1 MALKPGYF
9 LVNNVNSETMNVF
22 IQERPDISA
31 PKRRISFVS
40 PQSFEGELVYDDDG
54 YETTEMELKGFY
66 DGRVHGDN
74 HERISSARNI
84 IYTLFNQGRGEW
96 VSFVPYFDESHSYQ
110 VILTELEFENKY
122 FYDGCIAFTAKLKCQ
137 PYKYLRN
144 IRDITVTNGGSLTN
158 PTLYTAKPTV
168 SFANVYGDIDITIGR
183 TKMGFRSLNN
193 ENVVV
198 DCENYATFTQ
208 NRTDIR
214 NLNNRTMGKDF
225 YELNPGLSNVKIA
238 RPDGSALN
246 TTLTIKPNWRVL
258 V

>member
-22 IQERPDISA
+22 IQERPDIPA

-54 YETTEMELKGFY
+54 YETTEMELKCFY
-66 DGRVHGDN
+66 DGRTHGDN

-96 VSFVPYFDESHSYQ
+96 VSFVPYFDENHSYQ
-110 VILTELEFENKY
+110 VILTELVFENKY
-122 FYDGCIAFTAKLKCQ
+122 FYDGSISFTVKLKCQ

-144 IRDITVTNGGSLTN
+144 VRDVTVSNGGTLTN

-168 SFANVYGDIDITIGR
+168 SFNNVYGDIDITIGD

-208 NRTDIR
+208 NRRDIH

-225 YELNPGLSNVKIA
+225 YELTPGPSNVKIA
-238 RPDGSALN
+238 RPDGITLN
-246 TTLTIKPNWRVL
+246 ATLTIKPNWRVL

>member
-22 IQERPDISA
+22 IQERPDIPA

-54 YETTEMELKGFY
+54 YETTEMELKCFY
-66 DGRVHGDN
+66 DGRTHGDN
-74 HERISSARNI
+74 HERISYARNI

-96 VSFVPYFDESHSYQ
+96 VSFVPYFDENHSYQ
-110 VILTELEFENKY
+110 VILTELVFENKY
-122 FYDGCIAFTAKLKCQ
+122 FYDGSISFTVKLKCQ

-144 IRDITVTNGGSLTN
+144 VRDITISNGGSLTN

-168 SFANVYGDIDITIGR
+168 SFSNVYGDIDITIGN

-208 NRTDIR
+208 NRRDIR
-214 NLNNRTMGKDF
+214 NLNNRTIGKDF
-225 YELNPGLSNVKIA
+225 YELNPGPSNVKITS
-238 RPDGSALN
+238 PDGVIIN

>member
-9 LVNNVNSETMNVF
+9 LVNDVNSETMNVF
-22 IQERPDISA
+22 IQERPDIPA

-54 YETTEMELKGFY
+54 YETTEMELKCFY
-66 DGRVHGDN
+66 DGRAHGDN

-96 VSFVPYFDESHSYQ
+96 VSFVPYFDENHSYQ
-110 VILTELEFENKY
+110 VILTELVFENKY
-122 FYDGCIAFTAKLKCQ
+122 FYNGSIVFTVKLKCQ

-144 IRDITVTNGGSLTN
+144 VRDITIGNGGTLTN

-168 SFANVYGDIDITIGR
+168 SFSNVYGDIDITIGN

-208 NRTDIR
+208 NRRDIR

-225 YELNPGLSNVKIA
+225 YELNPGPSNVKIA
-238 RPDGSALN
+238 RPDGISFN